1 MATFRATKITA
12 TMIAAAHAAGTLP
25 STDMFHMSANRGLST
40 LSYNGAPAVV
50 YNTAEYMAVF
60 YIGYKE
66 AVFGGVDPR
75 NGADEVEDA
84 VAEDAA
90 YAALQAIS

>member
-12 TMIAAAHAAGTLP
+12 ADIETAHAVGSLP
-25 STDMFHMSANRGLST
+25 TTDMFHMSANRGLST

-60 YIGYKE
+60 YIGYND

-75 NGADEVEDA
+75 NGADEADDA